1 MNYKPTLPLF
11 ISFEGI
17 EGSGKSTQAKILYDF
32 LKQKEYPVILTREPG
47 GTAIGNNIRE
57 ILIDKKNNQINPL
70 TELMLNFASR
80 IEHLQQ
86 VILPALKNKQIVITD
101 RFYDSTLAYQGFAMG
116 VEIETIE
123 KVHQLIINSI
133 QPDIT
138 FLCDMEVEVAF
149 QRIKSRSDNN
159 RYEELSFDFHNKVRN
174 GFLKIAQD
182 NASRIKIINANND
195 VSKVAEQIVK
205 YLDFN

>member
-1 MNYKPTLPLF
+1 MNYNALPLF

-32 LKQKEYPVILTREPG
+32 LKEKKYPVILTREPG
-47 GTAIGNNIRE
+47 GTAIGNDIRQ

-123 KVHQLIINSI
+123 KVHQLMINSI

-182 NASRIKIINANND
+182 NAGRIKIINANND
-195 VSKVAEQIVK
+195 FSKVAEQIFK
-205 YLDFN
+205 YLDF

>member
-1 MNYKPTLPLF
+1 MNYNALPLF

-17 EGSGKSTQAKILYDF
+17 EGSGKSTQAKILYDS

-47 GTAIGNNIRE
+47 GTAIGNDIRQ
-57 ILIDKKNNQINPL
+57 ILIDKKNNQIDPL

-86 VILPALKNKQIVITD
+86 VILPSLKNKQIVITD

-123 KVHQLIINSI
+123 KMHQLMINSI

-138 FLCDMEVEVAF
+138 FLCDMDVEVAF

-174 GFLKIAQD
+174 GFLEIAKN
-182 NASRIKIINANND
+182 NAGRIKIINANND
-195 VSKVAEQIVK
+195 VCKVAEQVIK
-205 YLDFN
+205 YLNF

>member
-1 MNYKPTLPLF
+1 MNYNALPLF

-57 ILIDKKNNQINPL
+57 MLIDKKNNQINPL

-116 VEIETIE
+116 VEIAKIE
-123 KVHQLIINSI
+123 HIHQLTINSI

-182 NASRIKIINANND
+182 NAGRIKIINANND
-195 VSKVAEQIVK
+195 VSKVAEQVIK
-205 YLDFN
+205 YLDF

>member
-1 MNYKPTLPLF
+1 MNYNALPLF

-17 EGSGKSTQAKILYDF
+17 EGSGKSTQAKILYDS

-47 GTAIGNNIRE
+47 GTAIGNDIRQ
-57 ILIDKKNNQINPL
+57 ILIDKKNNQIDPL

-86 VILPALKNKQIVITD
+86 VILPSLKNKQIVITD

-123 KVHQLIINSI
+123 KMHQLMINSI

-138 FLCDMEVEVAF
+138 FLCDMDVEVAF

-174 GFLKIAQD
+174 GFLEIAKN
-182 NASRIKIINANND
+182 NAGRIKIINANND
-195 VSKVAEQIVK
+195 VSKVAEQVIK
-205 YLDFN
+205 YLNF

>member
-1 MNYKPTLPLF
+1 
-11 ISFEGI
+11 
-17 EGSGKSTQAKILYDF
+17 
-32 LKQKEYPVILTREPG
+32 
-47 GTAIGNNIRE
+47 
-57 ILIDKKNNQINPL
+57 
-70 TELMLNFASR
+70 MLNFASR

-116 VEIETIE
+116 IEIETIE
-123 KVHQLIINSI
+123 KMHQLMINSI

-174 GFLKIAQD
+174 GFLKIAKN
-182 NASRIKIINANND
+182 NAGRIKIINANND
-195 VSKVAEQIVK
+195 VSKVAERVIK
-205 YLDFN
+205 YLDL

>member
-1 MNYKPTLPLF
+1 MNYNALPLF

-17 EGSGKSTQAKILYDF
+17 EGSGKSTQAKILYDS
-32 LKQKEYPVILTREPG
+32 LKEKKYPVILTREPG
-47 GTAIGNNIRE
+47 GTVIGNDIRQ
-57 ILIDKKNNQINPL
+57 ILIDKKNNQIQPL
-70 TELMLNFASR
+70 TELLLNFASR

-123 KVHQLIINSI
+123 KMHQLMINSI

-174 GFLKIAQD
+174 GFLEIAKN
-182 NASRIKIINANND
+182 NAGRIKIINANND
-195 VSKVAEQIVK
+195 FSKVAEQVIE
-205 YLDFN
+205 YLDF

>member
-1 MNYKPTLPLF
+1 MNYNALPLF

-47 GTAIGNNIRE
+47 GTAIGNDIRQ
-57 ILIDKKNNQINPL
+57 ILIDKKNNQIQPL
-70 TELMLNFASR
+70 TELLLNFASR

-116 VEIETIE
+116 IEIETIE
-123 KVHQLIINSI
+123 KMHQLMINSI

-138 FLCDMEVEVAF
+138 FLCDMDVEVAF

-174 GFLKIAQD
+174 GFLEIAKN
-182 NASRIKIINANND
+182 NAGRIKIINANND
-195 VSKVAEQIVK
+195 VSKVAEQVIE
-205 YLDFN
+205 YLDF

>member
-1 MNYKPTLPLF
+1 MNYNALPLF

-17 EGSGKSTQAKILYDF
+17 EGSGKSTQAKILYDS
-32 LKQKEYPVILTREPG
+32 LKEKEYPVILTREPG
-47 GTAIGNNIRE
+47 GTVIGNNIRE

-123 KVHQLIINSI
+123 KVHQLMINSI

-174 GFLKIAQD
+174 GFLEIAKN
-182 NASRIKIINANND
+182 NAGRIKIINANND
-195 VSKVAEQIVK
+195 VSKVAERVIK
-205 YLDFN
+205 YLDF

>member
-101 RFYDSTLAYQGFAMG
+101 RFYDSTLAYQGFAMD

-182 NASRIKIINANND
+182 NVSRIKIINANND

-205 YLDFN
+205 YLDF

>member
-47 GTAIGNNIRE
+47 GTAIGNDIRQ

-116 VEIETIE
+116 VEIAKIE
-123 KVHQLIINSI
+123 HIHQLTINSI

-182 NASRIKIINANND
+182 NAGRIKIINANND

-205 YLDFN
+205 YLDF

>member
-32 LKQKEYPVILTREPG
+32 LKQKEYPIILTREPG

-86 VILPALKNKQIVITD
+86 VILPALKNNQIVITD

-123 KVHQLIINSI
+123 KVHQLMINSI

-174 GFLKIAQD
+174 GFLEIAKN

-205 YLDFN
+205 YLDF

>member
-1 MNYKPTLPLF
+1 MNYNALPFF

-47 GTAIGNNIRE
+47 GTAIGNDIRQ

-101 RFYDSTLAYQGFAMG
+101 RFYDSTLAYQGFAMD

-123 KVHQLIINSI
+123 KVHQLTINSI

-182 NASRIKIINANND
+182 NAGRIKIINANND

-205 YLDFN
+205 YLDF

>member
-1 MNYKPTLPLF
+1 MNYNALPLF

-32 LKQKEYPVILTREPG
+32 LKEKKYPVILTREPG
-47 GTAIGNNIRE
+47 GTAIGNDIRQ

-116 VEIETIE
+116 VEIAKIE
-123 KVHQLIINSI
+123 HIHQLTINSI

-182 NASRIKIINANND
+182 NAGRIKIINANND
-195 VSKVAEQIVK
+195 VSKVAEQVIK
-205 YLDFN
+205 YLDF